1 MFQFIWEL
9 FVTAVRSP
17 PEELQ
22 SESESYGFETVPPI
36 SKIAFSSKNLG
47 NPLPNQRRD
56 SCRSLAAA
64 SNGKRIDNGYCWI
77 MYFKRTLRN
86 STIT

>member
-1 MFQFIWEL
+1 
-9 FVTAVRSP
+9 V
-17 PEELQ
+17 
-22 SESESYGFETVPPI
+22 
-36 SKIAFSSKNLG
+36 FSSKNLG